1 MNPKRRSKEAAA
13 EDAVVRSVLDDQTVE
28 VLRAEAARRGVPLDH
43 LIADLL
49 RAACTQVDQLLDG

>member
-1 MNPKRRSKEAAA
+1 MNPRRKSQETTA

-28 VLRAEAARRGVPLDH
+28 VLRAEAVRRSVPLDQ

-49 RAACTQVDQLLDG
+49 RIAATRVDELLDG